1 MVRAGDP
8 AYNHLTA
15 LSPVIARLSC
25 YTRNQ
30 VKMKT
35 CYQELQ
41 GSCSSSISA
50 SSKSK
55 VLQGHFLK
63 QIETGVIISI
73 QTNVTDVLGTADL

>member
-1 MVRAGDP
+1 MRAGDP

-15 LSPVIARLSC
+15 LSPVSVQLPC
-25 YTRNQ
+25 CTRNQ

-41 GSCSSSISA
+41 GSCSSDIS
-50 SSKSK
+50 SDITQSK

-63 QIETGVIISI
+63 QIETGVIIPI
-73 QTNVTDVLGTADL
+73 